1 RGPARCRRHRRAAAR
16 RERTQRLAIAGRPAT
31 TRGVEGISCSPQM
44 MP

>member
-1 RGPARCRRHRRAAAR
+1 
-16 RERTQRLAIAGRPAT
+16 AIAGRPAT

>member
-1 RGPARCRRHRRAAAR
+1 
-16 RERTQRLAIAGRPAT
+16 RTQRLAIAGRPAT

>member
-1 RGPARCRRHRRAAAR
+1 
-16 RERTQRLAIAGRPAT
+16 LAIAGRPAT

>member
-1 RGPARCRRHRRAAAR
+1 
-16 RERTQRLAIAGRPAT
+16 TQRLAIAGRPAT

>member
-1 RGPARCRRHRRAAAR
+1 
-16 RERTQRLAIAGRPAT
+16 RLAIAGRPAT

>member
-1 RGPARCRRHRRAAAR
+1 YRRHRRAAHR
-16 RERTQRLAIAGRPAT
+16 RERAQRRAIAGRPAT